1 MGGYQ
6 LPLLNLINPTFAIN
20 NQKMVR
26 KEFQQLLFRRF
37 YLLTKGSTKRM
48 IQRKFKQSINNE
60 DGGIL
65 LRNDQI
71 NGLKHDFQDK

>member
-26 KEFQQLLFRRF
+26 KEFQQLLFKRF
-37 YLLTKGSTKRM
+37 YLLTKGSTNKEDDAEK
-48 IQRKFKQSINNE
+48 IETKYKQCNNNKPVKVFE
-60 DGGIL
+60 
-65 LRNDQI
+65 
-71 NGLKHDFQDK
+71 GLGAL

>member
-1 MGGYQ
+1 
-6 LPLLNLINPTFAIN
+6 
-20 NQKMVR
+20 MVR

-37 YLLTKGSTKRM
+37 YLLTKGSTNKEDDAEK
-48 IQRKFKQSINNE
+48 IETKYKQCNE

-65 LRNDQI
+65 LKNDQI